1 MNALMT
7 QRSFP
12 PAALITSAA
21 ALRDLAAALARQ
33 PLLAVDTESNSLHAY
48 REQVCLV
55 QLSTRSA
62 DYIVDTLAIDDLSP
76 LGALFADPAVEKVF
90 HAAEYDIICLKR
102 DYGFTFVNLFDTMV
116 AARICGVQGFS
127 LGGLV
132 AARLGVA
139 LDKGHQ
145 LDDWG
150 RRPLPA
156 SYLLYA
162 QHDTHYLPALR
173 DVMRA
178 ELAAAGLLDEA
189 RELFAEVCA
198 TAVPDTSFDPDGYWR
213 IGRPQHLTPRELAVL
228 RELYLLREELAHQRN
243 RPPFKIVSNSV
254 MVELARRAPRT
265 LAELEQTPGIS
276 ARQAARDGS
285 RLLAAVAAGAAA
297 APPRRPEREPSAAPE
312 VLERYQALREWRRGR
327 ADARG
332 VESDIILP
340 KDAMWAL
347 AERAPASVAEMDGIA
362 GLGPWRLASYG
373 AELLRVLHG
382 Q

>member
-1 MNALMT
+1 MNMLMP

-12 PAALITSAA
+12 PAALITTAA
-21 ALRDLAAALARQ
+21 ALRDLTAALARQ

-62 DYIVDTLAIDDLSP
+62 DYIVDTLALDDLSP

-116 AARICGVQGFS
+116 AARICGVQGLS
-127 LGGLV
+127 LGSLV
-132 AARLGVA
+132 AARLGIT
-139 LDKGHQ
+139 LDKDHQ
-145 LDDWG
+145 LADWG
-150 RRPLPA
+150 QRPLPA
-156 SYLLYA
+156 SHLLYA
-162 QHDTHYLPALR
+162 QSDTHYLPALR
-173 DVMRA
+173 DAMRA
-178 ELAAAGLLDEA
+178 ELEAAGLMDEA

-213 IGRPQHLTPRELAVL
+213 IGRPQHLAPHELAVL
-228 RELYLLREELAHQRN
+228 RELYLLREELARQRN

-254 MVELARRAPRT
+254 LVTLARAAPRT

-285 RLLAAVAAGAAA
+285 RLLAAIAAGAAA
-297 APPRRPEREPSAAPE
+297 APPRRPEREPQAAPE
-312 VLERYQALREWRRGR
+312 VLERYQALREWRRSR

-373 AELLRVLHG
+373 AELLRVLNG
-382 Q
+382 